1 MPELWSG
8 STKPA
13 VVGSIAHPG
22 PEALLHSLLIR
33 GTSVTSRVGRDVANS
48 PRTVG

>member
-22 PEALLHSLLIR
+22 PEARLQSRLIR
-33 GTSVTSRVGRDVANS
+33 GTSATSRVGRAVARSS
-48 PRTVG
+48 PTEG